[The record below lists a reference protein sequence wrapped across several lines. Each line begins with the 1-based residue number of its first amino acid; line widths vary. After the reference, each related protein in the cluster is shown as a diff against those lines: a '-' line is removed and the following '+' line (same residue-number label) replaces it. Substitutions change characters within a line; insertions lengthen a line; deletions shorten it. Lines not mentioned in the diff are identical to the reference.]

1 MNLKL
6 KITILFTIFF
16 GLLLTFNSFAYAQ
29 TTPDFPSCSNPQS
42 TLVISYND
50 GTHGIVGD
58 TATYTGSDAVYQLDE
73 NNYSQCFCSNDGT
86 GIQTNWWKVG
96 SLDQDQIDT
105 LKKLGWVYVPDGS
118 AWGLAQGAYMAKNS
132 SYSCGGGNTPKNP
145 SDPGAPQCT
154 AEKPATP
161 QLLSV
166 SKNGTSATITW
177 TAVDKAT
184 HYVIAYGTQIGIYP
198 YGVPNTGNVT
208 NYTINALDPT
218 KTYYFEVYA
227 VNDCMPSDSS
237 TNVNSTGTGQ
247 VLGLATTGNALAI
260 VETMLAS
267 LSLLASGLLLK
278 KSDQN

>member
-1 MNLKL
+1 M
-6 KITILFTIFF
+6 KIFLINILFLLVFGIF
-16 GLLLTFNSFAYAQ
+16 LSSPKMIYAVSE
-29 TTPDFPSCSNPQS
+29 PLFPACSNPQG
-42 TLVISYND
+42 TL
-50 GTHGIVGD
+50 IVKYDSGNHYIAGD
-58 TATYTGSDAVYQLDE
+58 LSSHEGSDAVYQLDE
-73 NNYSQCFCSNDGT
+73 NNYSQCFCSNDGA